1 MIGGTGQPMNLQ
13 RVALASVMLVF
24 LGLLNFTNAQENPNF
39 DEVSIRVL
47 PVRDNIYMLVGLG
60 GNITVQVGENGVL
73 VVDTQ
78 FAPLSEKIKAT
89 INDLAQSTSRYI
101 IINTHVHLDHVGGN
115 EALAQWARERTGTTT
130 RIIAHENVLVRMT
143 ATPDENVPETQIS
156 PTAWPNAPYLTGF
169 KDLYFNGE
177 PIEILHQP
185 EAHTDGDSMVFF
197 RSSDVVSTGDIFTP
211 GNYPVID
218 IARGGSVQGIINA
231 LNRLLRITVVEA
243 FQEGGTKVIPG
254 HGRLCEEADVV
265 EYRNMI
271 TIIRDRVQNLIN
283 RGMSLQEVK
292 NTRPTLDY
300 DTEYGSDTGFWTT
313 DMFIEAVYR
322 SLSE

>member
-1 MIGGTGQPMNLQ
+1 MIDGTGQPMNLQ

-24 LGLLNFTNAQENPNF
+24 LGMLNVSNAQENPNF

-89 INDLAQSTSRYI
+89 INGLAQSTSRYI
-101 IINTHVHLDHVGGN
+101 IINTHVHPDHTNGN
-115 EALAQWARERTGTTT
+115 EALVQWAQERTGTAT

-143 ATPDENVPETQIS
+143 ATPDKNVPETQIS
-156 PTAWPNAPYLTGF
+156 PAAWPNAPYLTGF

-211 GNYPVID
+211 SNYPVID
-218 IARGGSVQGIINA
+218 IARGGNVQGVIDA
-231 LNRLLRITVVEA
+231 LNRLLRITVVEDK
-243 FQEGGTKVIPG
+243 QEGGTKVIPG

-283 RGMSLQEVK
+283 QGMSLQEVK
-292 NTRPTLDY
+292 DARPTLDY
-300 DTEYGSDTGFWTT
+300 DTEYGSDAGFWTT

>member
-1 MIGGTGQPMNLQ
+1 MNLQ

-78 FAPLSEKIKAT
+78 FAPLSEKIKAI

-101 IINTHVHLDHVGGN
+101 IINTHVHPDHTNGN

-156 PTAWPNAPYLTGF
+156 PAAWPNAPYLTGF

-218 IARGGSVQGIINA
+218 IARGGSVQGIIDP
-231 LNRLLRITVVEA
+231 LKRLLRITVVEA

-292 NTRPTLDY
+292 NARPTLDY

>member
-1 MIGGTGQPMNLQ
+1 MIDGTEQPMNLQ
-13 RVALASVMLVF
+13 RMVLVPVMLIF
-24 LGLLNFTNAQENPNF
+24 FGLLNFTNAQENPNF
-39 DEVSIRVL
+39 DEVNIRIL

-60 GNITVQVGENGVL
+60 GNITVQVGESGVL

-101 IINTHVHLDHVGGN
+101 IINTHVHSDHTNGN
-115 EALAQWARERTGTTT
+115 EALAQWAQELTGTTT

-143 ATPDENVPETQIS
+143 ATPDESVPETQIS

-169 KDLYFNGE
+169 KGLHFNGE

-218 IARGGSVQGIINA
+218 IARGGSVQGIIDA
-231 LNRLLRITVVEA
+231 LNRLLRITIVEDK
-243 FQEGGTKVIPG
+243 QEGGTKVIPG

-292 NTRPTLDY
+292 DARPTLDY

-313 DMFIEAVYR
+313 GMFVEAVYR

>member
-1 MIGGTGQPMNLQ
+1 MIDGTGQPMNLQ

-24 LGLLNFTNAQENPNF
+24 LGMLNVSNAQENPNF

-101 IINTHVHLDHVGGN
+101 IINTHVHPDHTNGN
-115 EALAQWARERTGTTT
+115 EALVQWAQERTGTAT

-156 PTAWPNAPYLTGF
+156 PAAWPNAPYLTGF

-218 IARGGSVQGIINA
+218 IARGGSVQGIIDA

-292 NTRPTLDY
+292 NARPTLDY

>member
-1 MIGGTGQPMNLQ
+1 MNLQ

-24 LGLLNFTNAQENPNF
+24 LGMLNVSNAQENPNF

-89 INDLAQSTSRYI
+89 INGLAQSTSRYI
-101 IINTHVHLDHVGGN
+101 IINTHVHPDHTNGN
-115 EALAQWARERTGTTT
+115 EALVQWAQERTGTTT
-130 RIIAHENVLVRMT
+130 RMIAHENVLVRMT

-156 PTAWPNAPYLTGF
+156 PAAWPNAPYLTGF

-211 GNYPVID
+211 DNYPVID
-218 IARGGSVQGIINA
+218 IARGGSVQGIIDA

-292 NTRPTLDY
+292 DARPTLDY

>member
-1 MIGGTGQPMNLQ
+1 MNFQ
-13 RVALASVMLVF
+13 RVALASVMLIF
-24 LGLLNFTNAQENPNF
+24 LGLPNLTNAQENLNF
-39 DEVSIRVL
+39 DEVNIRVL

-60 GNITVQVGENGVL
+60 GNITVQVGESGVL

-89 INDLAQSTSRYI
+89 INSLSQGTSRYI
-101 IINTHVHLDHVGGN
+101 IINTHVHQDHTSGN
-115 EALAQWARERTGTTT
+115 EALAQWTQERTETTT

-156 PTAWPNAPYLTGF
+156 PVAWPNAPYLTEF

-211 GNYPVID
+211 NNYPVID
-218 IARGGSVQGIINA
+218 IARGGSVQGIIDA
-231 LNRLLRITVVEA
+231 LNRLLRITIVEDK
-243 FQEGGTKVIPG
+243 QEGGTKVIPG

-300 DTEYGSDTGFWTT
+300 DTEYGSDAGFWTT

>member
-24 LGLLNFTNAQENPNF
+24 LGMLNVSNAQENPNF

-78 FAPLSEKIKAT
+78 FAPLSEKIKAI

-101 IINTHVHLDHVGGN
+101 IINTHVHPDHTNGN

-156 PTAWPNAPYLTGF
+156 PAAWPNAPYLTGF

-218 IARGGSVQGIINA
+218 IARGGSVQGIIDA

-292 NTRPTLDY
+292 NARPTLDY